1 MLHSIHHVNF
11 LVRNLDTAVARWRK
25 ILDLDCEIRESLP
38 GRGVDTARFR
48 VGVTWLVLVQPTN
61 PDSVPGRHLEEHGE
75 GVFLLSFG
83 VDDLDAAAAAIDAR
97 GATCG
102 AERSG
107 LDSWRVVDVGAAIGG
122 STAIQLTRVKH

>member
-11 LVRNLDTAVARWRK
+11 RVRDLDTAVARWRK
-25 ILDLDCEIRESLP
+25 ILDLDCETRESLP

-61 PDSVPGRHLEEHGE
+61 PDSVPGLHLEEHGE

-83 VDDLDAAAAAIDAR
+83 VDDLSLI
-97 GATCG
+97 
-102 AERSG
+102 
-107 LDSWRVVDVGAAIGG
+107 
-122 STAIQLTRVKH
+122 HN